1 MTKREAMMDPESPW
15 NRTDDDEPVFVI
27 CGRDVTAWATI
38 FFWMGEALKV
48 GVRETK
54 LDSALRVACAVKGWQ
69 AEHGSK
75 VPD

>member
-1 MTKREAMMDPESPW
+1 MTKREAMIDPDSPW

-27 CGRDVTAWATI
+27 CGRDVTARTTI
-38 FFWMGEALKV
+38 LAWMGEAMKV
-48 GVRETK
+48 GVGHKK
-54 LDSALRVACAVKGWQ
+54 LDSALRVACAVIGWQ